1 MEQPMHP
8 LFSPLRLAHIRIPNR
23 LVLGSLP
30 SGLAVPDGGFT
41 EMLRT
46 YYELRASSTV
56 GLIVIEPMYA
66 LPPRDALTNHLGL
79 YNDTQRKGLARC
91 IRGIHH
97 YDTVAMVMID
107 QPLWVARASDQEL
120 TALGRAFLAAA
131 QRARAAG
138 ADGVMFSAGDGG
150 LFDQL
155 ISPLQNQRAAPYGG
169 TLQGR
174 LKLLLDTIEA
184 LGRHREP
191 FSIGVRLNVEEF
203 TPGGLSLP
211 EARMIASQLSG
222 AGANFVEICAKK
234 PRDALVAQFPGW
246 QVPLAESLKSVVA
259 LPVMVGGQLDDP
271 FLADSVIR
279 ERSADLIDIGERL
292 RQEPHWPLAARAAL
306 DAQAPA

>member
-8 LFSPLRLAHIRIPNR
+8 LFSPLRLAHIRLPNR
-23 LVLGSLP
+23 LALGSLP
-30 SGLAVPDGGFT
+30 SGLAVPNGGFT
-41 EMLRT
+41 EMLRG
-46 YYELRASSTV
+46 YYAMRASNAV
-56 GLIVIEPMYA
+56 GLIVTEPMYA
-66 LPPRDALTNHLGL
+66 VPPRDALTSHLGL
-79 YNDTQRKGLARC
+79 YTEAQRDGLAHC
-91 IRGIHH
+91 IRGIHQH
-97 YDTVAMVMID
+97 DSVVVVMID
-107 QPLWVARASDQEL
+107 QPLWVARASDKEL
-120 TALGRAFLAAA
+120 ATLGQAFQAAA

-138 ADGVMFSAGDGG
+138 ADGSMFSAGDGG

-169 TLQGR
+169 SLQGR

-184 LGRHREP
+184 LGRHRDP
-191 FSIGVRLNVEEF
+191 FIIGVRLNVEEF

-222 AGANFVEICAKK
+222 AGVSFVEICAKK

-271 FLADSVIR
+271 FLADSVIQG
-279 ERSADLIDIGERL
+279 RSADLIDIGERL

-306 DAQAPA
+306 DARAPA